1 MQPALHAQSVTFML
15 LATVLHS
22 RTTVTCVNTESYLPT
37 TDVGEDGALEII
49 LQQNYYKNLFVWT
62 QNMK

>member
-1 MQPALHAQSVTFML
+1 MQPALPAHSVTFML
-15 LATVLHS
+15 LATILHS
-22 RTTVTCVNTESYLPT
+22 RATVTCVNIECYLPT

-49 LQQNYYKNLFVWT
+49 LQHKHYKYSFVSK